1 VDVQSNAGELV
12 TCDIDDGV
20 AVLTWNRPERRN
32 SWSVPMKEE
41 YFALLRRCT
50 ADPGVRAIVVTG
62 AGSTFCP
69 GMDSGALSGSYTGAT
84 ETRPQDRQPAI
95 FPATVPKP
103 MIAAINGACAG
114 LGLNQALMCDVRIAG
129 AGVKFTTAF
138 ARRGIMAEH
147 GIAWMLPRII
157 GTGRAMDLLL
167 SARVFLAEEALELGL
182 VNQVVPR
189 EQVLDAAVAYARAG
203 RELFP
208 DRDGIHEAAGARR
221 GHPGPRT
228 RAGRGT
234 AALARRAQEAP
245 RLRRGHRELPGEAT
259 AQVRF
264 LGRVI
269 GRREGA
275 RYVR

>member
-12 TCDIDDGV
+12 TCDIDNGV

-32 SWSVPMKEE
+32 SWSVPMEEE

-69 GMDSGALSGSYTGAT
+69 GMDSGALSGISTGAT

-189 EQVLDAAVAYARAG
+189 EQVVDAAVAYAR
-203 RELFP
+203 ELAENCSP
-208 DRDGIHEAAGARR
+208 IAMGYMKQQVRAAA
-221 GHPGPRT
+221 T
-228 RAGRGT
+228 QDLD
-234 AALARRAQEAP
+234 LARVEAL
-245 RLRRGHRELPGEAT
+245 RLWLDVLKKHPDFA
-259 AQVRF
+259 
-264 LGRVI
+264 
-269 GRREGA
+269 EGIA
-275 RYVR
+275 SYLEKRPPKFASWEG

>member
-1 VDVQSNAGELV
+1 MGVQSTTGELV
-12 TCDIDDGV
+12 TCDIGHGV
-20 AVLTWNRPERRN
+20 AVLTWSRPERRN
-32 SWSVPMKEE
+32 SWSVPMEEE

-50 ADPGVRAIVVTG
+50 VDRDVRAIVVTG

-69 GMDSGALSGSYTGAT
+69 GMDATALSGIATGAS

-114 LGLNQALMCDVRIAG
+114 IGLNQALMCDVRIAG

-147 GIAWMLPRII
+147 GIAWLLPRVI
-157 GTGRAMDLLL
+157 GAGRAMDLLL

-189 EQVLDAAVAYARAG
+189 EQVLDAAVAYARSLA
-203 RELFP
+203 ENCSP
-208 DRDGIHEAAGARR
+208 IAMGIMKQQVRAAA
-221 GHPGPRT
+221 T
-228 RAGRGT
+228 QDLE
-234 AALARRAQEAP
+234 LARLEAL
-245 RLRRGHRELPGEAT
+245 RLWLDVLKKHPDFA
-259 AQVRF
+259 
-264 LGRVI
+264 
-269 GRREGA
+269 EGIA
-275 RYVR
+275 SYLEKRPPKFAPWEG